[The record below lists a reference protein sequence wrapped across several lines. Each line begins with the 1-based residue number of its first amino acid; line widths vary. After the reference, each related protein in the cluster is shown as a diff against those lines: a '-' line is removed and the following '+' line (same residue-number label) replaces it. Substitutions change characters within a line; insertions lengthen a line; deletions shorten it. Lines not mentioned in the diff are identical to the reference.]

1 MSAVMF
7 MFFFGCLCDGLLV
20 VPLPPRFLV
29 KHVVRYLGSF
39 LLHAVLRPPSLSNTQ
54 HSVV

>member
-20 VPLPPRFLV
+20 VPLPPQFLV
-29 KHVVRYLGSF
+29 KHVVRYLGFF
-39 LLHAVLRPPSLSNTQ
+39 LYAVLRPPSLSNTQ